1 MLVSDITF
9 IKRSGV
15 IKTLISDHYPVF
27 VTLKLNKEKQPPQTI
42 TTRSFRNY
50 NTDLFE
56 AEISQYSAILSAL
69 LYTSP
74 SVNDQLN
81 SFNNIYET
89 VLENH
94 APIKNIKIK
103 SRPTPFFND
112 EIKLAMKERDQLH
125 EQFSQTRCPLDW
137 LNYKQARNTYK
148 FKLRSSEKDYIANQ
162 ISKCK
167 KNSGALWKIMHQ
179 TLPKKEC
186 SKPVYTK
193 DNTKVADD
201 FNTYFAT
208 VGKNTAQAVK
218 KLSEDNNSNHTLTVR
233 T

>member
-27 VTLKLNKEKQPPQTI
+27 VTLKLDKEKQPSQTI

-50 NTDLFE
+50 NIDLFE
-56 AEISQYSAILSAL
+56 AEISHYSAILSTL

-74 SVNDQLN
+74 SVNAQLN

-94 APIKNIKIK
+94 APIKNTKIK
-103 SRPTPFFND
+103 SRPTPFVDD

-125 EQFSQTRCPLDW
+125 KQFSQTRCPLDC
-137 LNYKQARNTYK
+137 LNYKKARNTVK

-162 ISKCK
+162 LTNVKRTLALFGKLYIKHYK
-167 KNSGALWKIMHQ
+167 KRVFETSL
-179 TLPKKEC
+179 
-186 SKPVYTK
+186 Y
-193 DNTKVADD
+193 
-201 FNTYFAT
+201 
-208 VGKNTAQAVK
+208 
-218 KLSEDNNSNHTLTVR
+218 
-233 T
+233 